1 MLAEHPDP
9 DPPKP
14 FVTFAPH
21 AAANGFAF
29 ANDDR
34 FGFAGDAFVA
44 LFGDLAP
51 VTTARIMRPVGFK
64 VVRVDMAA
72 REVVDFAVNR
82 IEGPASKLP
91 HAGFERP
98 SDCEFGP
105 DGALYVVD
113 FGEIDIAPE
122 VGGVR
127 LQAESGSLWRIRR
140 VADDTGVEPP
150 RSIPYPLY
158 ALQAATWLLAPL
170 VAAVAVGLFVR
181 WLLSRSRRAEQ

>member
-1 MLAEHPDP
+1 VLAEHPDP

-29 ANDDR
+29 SRSAD
-34 FGFAGDAFVA
+34 FGFVGDAFVA

-51 VTTARIMRPVGFK
+51 VTTARLARPVGYK
-64 VVRVDMAA
+64 VVRVDMHN
-72 REVVDFAVNR
+72 RTVVDFAVNR

-105 DGALYVVD
+105 DGALYVTD
-113 FGEIDIAPE
+113 WGEIDIAPE
-122 VGGVR
+122 AGGVR
-127 LQAESGSLWRIRR
+127 MQAGTGTLWRIRR
-140 VADDTGVEPP
+140 TEGPAGTVPPEPARFPFYVA
-150 RSIPYPLY
+150 
-158 ALQAATWLLAPL
+158 QWAAWLAVPVVLI
-170 VAAVAVGLFVR
+170 AVAVIAR
-181 WLLSRSRRAEQ
+181 RRRAR